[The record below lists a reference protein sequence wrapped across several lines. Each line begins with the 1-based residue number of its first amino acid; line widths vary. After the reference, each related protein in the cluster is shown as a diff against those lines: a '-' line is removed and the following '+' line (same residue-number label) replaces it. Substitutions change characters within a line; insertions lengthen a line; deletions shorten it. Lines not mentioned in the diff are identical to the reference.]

1 MNVCRLFALAITLF
15 VPLASHAIEEGKP
28 APAFTA
34 KLLSG
39 ENFVATGSNQVL
51 LVHFWATWCEPCR
64 KEMPAI
70 ETFYRNHRD
79 QGLRIIAVSLDDPA
93 DDAKVSEAMKAF
105 TFDGALGRHASYKGY
120 GRIWRLPLS
129 FVVDRNGILRRD
141 GWYGEAGLDE
151 ASLEKDI
158 TPLLGVK

>member
-1 MNVCRLFALAITLF
+1 MNLCRLLVVAITLLA
-15 VPLASHAIEEGKP
+15 PLAAHAIEEGKP

-39 ENFVATGSNQVL
+39 ENFVAAGSNQVV

-70 ETFYRNHRD
+70 EAFYRKHHSD
-79 QGLRIIAVSLDDPA
+79 GLRVIAVSMDDPD
-93 DDAKVSEAMKAF
+93 DDAKVSAVMKEFSFDAALSRNA
-105 TFDGALGRHASYKGY
+105 TFKGY

-158 TPLLGVK
+158 TPLLGAK